1 MPLTSWCAPDDDTC
15 HVATAKYNTDVAF
28 SDKGDILAKYRK
40 SHLTAGSEV
49 RSPPSSS
56 SHLRRNFRDAR
67 PIWHRCVQVAAFN
80 EPPPKAVY
88 FDTPFGG
95 RFGMMTCYDIEFKEP
110 ASLLLAAGVTNILC
124 AFRVSCAPW
133 PMVHHVTPDRDSA
146 PRT

>member
-1 MPLTSWCAPDDDTC
+1 MPLQRCAS
-15 HVATAKYNTDVAF
+15 YLAF
-28 SDKGDILAKYRK
+28 
-40 SHLTAGSEV
+40 
-49 RSPPSSS
+49 
-56 SHLRRNFRDAR
+56 
-67 PIWHRCVQVAAFN
+67 CVQVTAFN

-133 PMVHHVTPDRDSA
+133 PIVHRVTPDRDSA
-146 PRT
+146 RLTWTVGHRRSGLGDIASTD